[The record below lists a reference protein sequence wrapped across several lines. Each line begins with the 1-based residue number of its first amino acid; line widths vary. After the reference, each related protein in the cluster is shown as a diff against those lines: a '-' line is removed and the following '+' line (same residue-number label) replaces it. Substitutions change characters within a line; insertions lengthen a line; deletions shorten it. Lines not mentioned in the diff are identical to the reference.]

1 MARYK
6 AQVAA
11 RAGQPEV
18 FEYLVDFSNAKEWDP
33 SVKSAERLDAGEIKV
48 GSTFRLVVETM
59 GRSSALVYAI
69 TELEPPRLVTFSG
82 ENSTV
87 TSLDTITF
95 ESAGDGTTVT
105 YDADLQLKGLL
116 KLADPLL
123 AIGFKRIADNALA
136 GLRRQLG

>member
-11 RAGQPEV
+11 RGGQHEV
-18 FEYLVDFSNAKEWDP
+18 FEYLADFSNAKEWDP
-33 SVKSAERLDAGEIKV
+33 SVKSAERLDTGEIKV
-48 GSTFRLVVETM
+48 GSTFRLAVEFM
-59 GRSSALVYAI
+59 GRTSELVYAI

-82 ENSTV
+82 ENSAV

-95 ESAGDGTTVT
+95 EPAADGTSVT
-105 YDADLQLKGLL
+105 YDADLQLKGPL

-123 AIGFKRIADNALA
+123 AVAFKRIAENALA
-136 GLRRQLG
+136 GLRRRLG